1 MSSREDAA
9 DILIV
14 EDEEVNSRYLRSVV
28 QASGWTV
35 IGVVTQSAGILDAV
49 RAHEP
54 TVLLMDIHLER
65 PHAGLEF
72 VESGLVPDATSVVFV
87 SGAVDDETLLRV
99 QEVAPAGFVSKPF
112 TESQVRAA
120 VRVALGRGRGDAPG
134 DLAQKLKRAQTA
146 LSRIAKEMEEVDH
159 LIAHSSSRP
168 PRRDLPEFESLSSRE
183 WEVLRRLMNHKR
195 PPAIARELFISPHTV
210 RNHLKSIYA
219 KLNVHSQTELLDRVL
234 GPMD

>member
-1 MSSREDAA
+1 MLVMQVGR
-9 DILIV
+9 
-14 EDEEVNSRYLRSVV
+14 VV
-28 QASGWTV
+28 
-35 IGVVTQSAGILDAV
+35 
-49 RAHEP
+49 
-54 TVLLMDIHLER
+54 VLVLER
-65 PHAGLEF
+65 DMGMHVAVLARHR
-72 VESGLVPDATSVVFV
+72 SLVHVLVVPVVVHVGVLVRERRV
-87 SGAVDDETLLRV
+87 SM
-99 QEVAPAGFVSKPF
+99 P
-112 TESQVRAA
+112 